1 MKTNFLNNIYGTL
14 FTPDE
19 TFSEL
24 KENTA
29 VPQALVV
36 VVFVSILNTI
46 LNINGSSGVILQ
58 GTKLLMAAVS
68 GIISWLFFA
77 SFFELVA
84 SIFNKSGY
92 MKSFLTLSGF
102 ALTPWIFLA
111 PIQLF
116 KTGDAVIS
124 LFGIILGLAVWLWS
138 TVLLVVAVIKTYN
151 LSLGR
156 ALVFL
161 VVPFV
166 AGFVAFNWFIGFFT
180 TLGGILKV

>member
-68 GIISWLFFA
+68 GI
-77 SFFELVA
+77 
-84 SIFNKSGY
+84 N
-92 MKSFLTLSGF
+92 
-102 ALTPWIFLA
+102 
-111 PIQLF
+111 
-116 KTGDAVIS
+116 
-124 LFGIILGLAVWLWS
+124 
-138 TVLLVVAVIKTYN
+138 
-151 LSLGR
+151 
-156 ALVFL
+156 
-161 VVPFV
+161 
-166 AGFVAFNWFIGFFT
+166 
-180 TLGGILKV
+180 